1 MKIVLATCGSR
12 GDVQPMIA
20 TSLALKTALFSKAIK
35 QNAKTA
41 GRQINKTRSLKLI
54 VKAVEQSCL

>member
-12 GDVQPMIA
+12 GDVQAMIA

-35 QNAKTA
+35 QNTKQQEA
-41 GRQINKTRSLKLI
+41 RLI
-54 VKAVEQSCL
+54 KPDP

>member
-41 GRQINKTRSLKLI
+41 GRQINKTRSLK
-54 VKAVEQSCL
+54 

>member
-20 TSLALKTALFSKAIK
+20 IAL
-35 QNAKTA
+35 
-41 GRQINKTRSLKLI
+41 SLKLAGHD
-54 VKAVEQSCL
+54 VLLLGPPEKARWAKELGFAPTWDLDRMLQHF